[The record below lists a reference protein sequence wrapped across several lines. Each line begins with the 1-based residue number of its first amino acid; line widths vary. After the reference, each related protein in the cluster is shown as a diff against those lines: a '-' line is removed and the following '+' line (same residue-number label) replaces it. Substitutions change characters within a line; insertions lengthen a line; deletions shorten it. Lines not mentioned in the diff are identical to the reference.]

1 LVLVLIEARTLA
13 RFQHSS
19 IVRVSQIF
27 EAHSTAYMVMDF
39 ERGENLESWLKRL
52 EGRPSQADLDCI
64 AAPLLDALEMIHAE
78 KFLHRDIAPDNIII
92 RPDGTP
98 VLLDFGAA
106 RRAVAERSRA
116 LTGIVKAGYSPH
128 EQYATDSRMQGPW
141 SDIYALGG
149 TLYRAIAGNAPEE
162 ATLRIADDP
171 MIPASKLGRDG
182 YRPGFLSAVD
192 ACLRVKHTQRPQSI
206 AQLRPMLLGMQT
218 SGVQL
223 ETSSKSS
230 TLDLPKRPWSAI
242 AAGAVVLVGLAHGLL
257 DYAGRNEERIAK
269 EQHAAAVAKARSEQE
284 RLDRQ
289 EAETRRKQQE
299 QAAAKEQTAVPV
311 RPIRALDPGAPFAE
325 YFKDLP
331 IPSAPALQ
339 SVLPPVGTPAPLASG
354 RGWIG
359 IKVQSVN
366 DDIAERFGAQEHR
379 GAIVSAVTAGSPAAQ
394 AGIREGDIILRFDGK
409 NIAAMRDLPPIIRA
423 AAIGTTVPVD
433 VWRDDHLLTL
443 QAKIARSQGDAPD
456 RRRSRRGR
464 Q

>member
-1 LVLVLIEARTLA
+1 
-13 RFQHSS
+13 
-19 IVRVSQIF
+19 
-27 EAHSTAYMVMDF
+27 
-39 ERGENLESWLKRL
+39 
-52 EGRPSQADLDCI
+52 
-64 AAPLLDALEMIHAE
+64 
-78 KFLHRDIAPDNIII
+78 
-92 RPDGTP
+92 

-149 TLYRAIAGNAPEE
+149 TLYRAIAGVAPEE

-171 MIPASKLGRDG
+171 MVPASKIGRDG

-206 AQLRPMLLGMQT
+206 VQLRPMLLGMQT
-218 SGVQL
+218 SAVHL
-223 ETSSKSS
+223 KTSPKS
-230 TLDLPKRPWSAI
+230 TKRDLPDRPWSTI

-257 DYAGRNEERIAK
+257 DYARRNEEHIAK

-289 EAETRRKQQE
+289 EAEARRKQQE
-299 QAAAKEQTAVPV
+299 QAVEKERTTSPV
-311 RPIRALDPGAPFAE
+311 QPIRELDPGAPFAK
-325 YFKDLP
+325 YFKNLP
-331 IPSAPALQ
+331 RPSAPAPQ
-339 SVLPPVGTPAPLASG
+339 AVLPPVGLTAPVASG

-359 IKVQSVN
+359 IKMQSVN
-366 DDIAERFGAQEHR
+366 DDLAERFGTTQENR
-379 GAIVSAVTAGSPAAQ
+379 GAIISAVTEGSPAAQ
-394 AGIREGDIILRFDGK
+394 AGLREGDIILRFDGK

-423 AAIGTTVPVD
+423 AAIGRTVPID

-443 QAKIARSQGDAPD
+443 QAKIARSQENAPD
-456 RRRSRRGR
+456 GRRSRGGR
-464 Q
+464 R